1 MQRPFELVQ
10 VGLIP
15 QDLPQVLRSWLLSR
29 SSNLLEGGAKLF
41 HQERRTATSGSS
53 AWAMSGTLRLRR
65 RRGQAEPLT
74 DLLRRHLEQLEGL
87 KSEHL
92 RLVKIQ
98 VPLHGRSA
106 GNSSITGG
114 ALFGTVDGRVG
125 LRIRAAV
132 LGCLRGAGRRA
143 VLLRRRRRLRSGR
156 LGRVRLDGLQ
166 HLLQHGQ
173 RRHRRHAQVLL
184 HLPEQRLLVNVL
196 MVPTLGRHH
205 IDSSVHDLAHEYKR
219 QHPPSTFE
227 LNVRPLVQQCP
238 QLRGRCRD
246 LVV

>member
-1 MQRPFELVQ
+1 MQRPLELVQ

-41 HQERRTATSGSS
+41 HQERSTATSGSS
-53 AWAMSGTLRLRR
+53 AGAMSGTLRLRHR
-65 RRGQAEPLT
+65 CGHAEPLT

-114 ALFGTVDGRVG
+114 ALFGTVNGRVG

-132 LGCLRGAGRRA
+132 LGCLRGAGSRA
-143 VLLRRRRRLRSGR
+143 VLLRLRRRRSGN
-156 LGRVRLDGLQ
+156 LGIRLDGFQ

-184 HLPEQRLLVNVL
+184 HLLEQRLLVNVL

-205 IDSSVHDLAHEYKR
+205 IDSSVHDLAHERRR